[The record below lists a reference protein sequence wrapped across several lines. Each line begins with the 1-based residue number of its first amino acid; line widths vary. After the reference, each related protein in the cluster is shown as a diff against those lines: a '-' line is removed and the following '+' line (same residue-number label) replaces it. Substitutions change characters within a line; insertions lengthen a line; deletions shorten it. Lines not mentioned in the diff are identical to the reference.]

1 MTTDD
6 PYFVLGV
13 ARDCSPDELKAAYR
27 RLARDNHPDVA
38 RDKAIANLRMTQIN
52 AAWSQVGDPQKRSAF
67 DARWRLD
74 ERDRQSAHTRF
85 ARQAAPTSKPASAS
99 SQTRPTRAS
108 PSPKPAAT
116 RANTSKSGAAPSSEG
131 IKPHPKRPLS
141 SSSLASRR
149 ARLDE
154 ASRLLF
160 KQNKPNE
167 ALELC
172 KAILK
177 TDFRNIPAR
186 ELMGEAY
193 LRLGQTDRALAVWEQ
208 ALVLSPSNVTLR
220 RRWLG
225 LMPPEVRAAH
235 ERKVPQPRPP
245 VATNLPRPN
254 VSPAKPN
261 LLSRLVEKL
270 RGR

>member
-6 PYFVLGV
+6 PYLVLGV
-13 ARDCSPDELKAAYR
+13 ARDCSTDELKSAYR

-38 RDKAIANLRMTQIN
+38 RDKTHANLRMTQIN
-52 AAWSQVGDPQKRSAF
+52 AAWSQIGDPQKRSAF

-74 ERDRQSAHTRF
+74 ELNRVEAQGRF
-85 ARQAAPTSKPASAS
+85 ARQHTAKPQAAPASSKPKP
-99 SQTRPTRAS
+99 RPTRAS
-108 PSPKPAAT
+108 SPSSKPAT
-116 RANTSKSGAAPSSEG
+116 TPRPKTVGTPTEGVKAA
-131 IKPHPKRPLS
+131 PKRPS
-141 SSSLASRR
+141 SSASANRH
-149 ARLDE
+149 ARLAE

-208 ALVLSPSNVTLR
+208 ALVLSPANVTLR
-220 RRWLG
+220 RRWLS
-225 LMPPEVRAAH
+225 LMSPEARAAH
-235 ERKVPQPRPP
+235 ERKVASPRKPP
-245 VATNLPRPN
+245 VAVNLPRPN
-254 VSPAKPN
+254 VSPAKPG
-261 LLSRLVEKL
+261 LLSRLVLKL
-270 RGR
+270 KGR